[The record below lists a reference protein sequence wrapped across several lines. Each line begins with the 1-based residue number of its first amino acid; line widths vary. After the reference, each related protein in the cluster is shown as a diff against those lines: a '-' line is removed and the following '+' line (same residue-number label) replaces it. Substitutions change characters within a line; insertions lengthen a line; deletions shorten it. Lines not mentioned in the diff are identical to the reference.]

1 MQHNHIV
8 IMAGGIGSRF
18 WPLSTPDFPKQFI
31 DILGCGRTLIQLT
44 VDRFQGVAPLE
55 NFWVVTNAKYV
66 GIVQEQLPG
75 IPAEHI
81 LAEPEARNTAPCIAW
96 ACWKIR
102 SEDADAN
109 IVVTPSDAVVLQPEE
124 FRRVIGNALRFTAQ
138 HDAVVTV
145 GIRPSRP
152 ETGYGYVEVAPSCP
166 APEGHPHIRSVQQ
179 FREKPDRATAEQY
192 LRNIHGKTAAL
203 FRTACTLGARESGL
217 GEETVSKFGDLGE
230 RIGVMFQFRDDLLDF
245 ISTKEKRG
253 KETRKDF
260 LDGIYTMP
268 VIYAAETNAA
278 REELLSLMRRN
289 REGTL
294 EEKDFETVSALVQR
308 YGVDRVRED
317 IHRCRRE
324 SEALLDAV
332 GDNAS
337 GAGIRELIGKL
348 DAV

>member
-1 MQHNHIV
+1 MTAQQT
-8 IMAGGIGSRF
+8 A
-18 WPLSTPDFPKQFI
+18 P
-31 DILGCGRTLIQLT
+31 GRTAAGAAELELVKDWIRKITAHSLQGTETGEVLDYVLGSTGKMIRPRLLLLSSGFGPLREERLDRLCMLAAMVELT
-44 VDRFQGVAPLE
+44 HMASLVHDDIVD
-55 NFWVVTNAKYV
+55 
-66 GIVQEQLPG
+66 
-75 IPAEHI
+75 
-81 LAEPEARNTAPCIAW
+81 
-96 ACWKIR
+96 
-102 SEDADAN
+102 DAG
-109 IVVTPSDAVVLQPEE
+109 
-124 FRRVIGNALRFTAQ
+124 FRRGK
-138 HDAVVTV
+138 
-145 GIRPSRP
+145 P
-152 ETGYGYVEVAPSCP
+152 
-166 APEGHPHIRSVQQ
+166 SVQSRYGKDAAVYAGDFLIARINRRAAKEHLGETAALLSETIEKMCVGEIGQ
-179 FREKPDRATAEQY
+179 ARCRYREDVTAEQY

-217 GEETVSKFGDLGE
+217 GEESVSKFGDLGE

-268 VIYAAETNAA
+268 VIYAAETDAA

>member
-1 MQHNHIV
+1 MTAQQTV
-8 IMAGGIGSRF
+8 
-18 WPLSTPDFPKQFI
+18 P
-31 DILGCGRTLIQLT
+31 GRTAAGAAELELVKDWIRKITAHSLQGTETGEVLDFVLGSTGKMIRPRLLLLSSGFGPLREERLDRLCMLAAMVELT
-44 VDRFQGVAPLE
+44 HMASLVHDDIVDD
-55 NFWVVTNAKYV
+55 
-66 GIVQEQLPG
+66 
-75 IPAEHI
+75 
-81 LAEPEARNTAPCIAW
+81 AR
-96 ACWKIR
+96 
-102 SEDADAN
+102 
-109 IVVTPSDAVVLQPEE
+109 
-124 FRRVIGNALRFTAQ
+124 FRRGK
-138 HDAVVTV
+138 
-145 GIRPSRP
+145 P
-152 ETGYGYVEVAPSCP
+152 
-166 APEGHPHIRSVQQ
+166 SVQSRYGKDAAVYAGDFLIARINLRAAKEHLGEAAALLSETIEKMCVGEIGQ
-179 FREKPDRATAEQY
+179 ARCRYREDVTAEQY

-308 YGVDRVRED
+308 YGVDRVREE

-324 SEALLDAV
+324 SEALLDEM

>member
-1 MQHNHIV
+1 MTAQQT
-8 IMAGGIGSRF
+8 A
-18 WPLSTPDFPKQFI
+18 P
-31 DILGCGRTLIQLT
+31 GRTAAGAAELELVKDWIRKITAHSLQGTETGEVLDFVLGSTGKMIRPRLLLLSSGFGPLREERLDRLCMLAAMVELT
-44 VDRFQGVAPLE
+44 HMASLVHDDIVD
-55 NFWVVTNAKYV
+55 
-66 GIVQEQLPG
+66 
-75 IPAEHI
+75 
-81 LAEPEARNTAPCIAW
+81 
-96 ACWKIR
+96 
-102 SEDADAN
+102 DAG
-109 IVVTPSDAVVLQPEE
+109 
-124 FRRVIGNALRFTAQ
+124 FRRGK
-138 HDAVVTV
+138 
-145 GIRPSRP
+145 P
-152 ETGYGYVEVAPSCP
+152 
-166 APEGHPHIRSVQQ
+166 SVQSRYGKDAAVYAGDFLIARIN
-179 FREKPDRATAEQY
+179 FRAAKEHLGETAALLSETIEKMCVGEIGQARCRYQEDVTAEQY

-268 VIYAAETNAA
+268 VIYAAETDAA

-308 YGVDRVRED
+308 YGVDRVREE

-337 GAGIRELIGKL
+337 GAGIRDLIGKL